1 MQTTKTI
8 HEHLLM
14 PEAEYNLYLLEHLLR
29 WCQETERKTG
39 VDFQMIL
46 ANTLIN
52 NWYNTNFDKL
62 HNTALNVL
70 KNSEPLKYTQKR
82 TIYASIISE
91 LFVIYPSALITEA
104 KRIKIENYYAN

>member
-1 MQTTKTI
+1 MQTTKPI

-14 PEAEYNLYLLEHLLR
+14 PESEYNEYLVEYLLR

-39 VDFQMIL
+39 VDFQIIL

-52 NWYNTNFDKL
+52 NWYNTNFSRL
-62 HNTALNVL
+62 HDTALEALNNTFL
-70 KNSEPLKYTQKR
+70 LKYKQKR
-82 TIYASIISE
+82 VIYASIIGE

-104 KRIKIENYYAN
+104 KKLKIENYYAN